1 MNFNA
6 TCRLLVVIS
15 MTTALAVV
23 GFAQPTSYSTDH
35 NVAIQMRDGVVLRA
49 EILRPAAEGRFPVL
63 VYRTP
68 YNKQDALESYST
80 FRKAAERGYV
90 VVVQDVR
97 GRYASDGEFEPY
109 RNEGRDGYDTIE
121 WAAKQPWSDGNVGTF
136 GLSYPGAVQWLAAVE
151 SPPHLKAMAP
161 AMTYA
166 TPSNFFYSGGLFD
179 LSWITWIYLNIAP
192 DVRVKKNLPGP
203 KTYKEA
209 EAEWAKHGME
219 FRSYL
224 PLQDLPV
231 LKDVAPYYY
240 EWMKHPAADPWW
252 DWANLEGK
260 FGRVQAAVLNFSG
273 WYDDAYGP
281 DGATS
286 NFNGL
291 VAARRGQGDLRTKLI
306 IGPWIHGIATI
317 NQTKA
322 GERQFGDVARSDY
335 DETIL
340 RWMDH
345 YLRGMDNGVDK
356 GRPVRYFVMG
366 ADVWREADAW
376 PPPARPTSLYLTGQR
391 RLQAAP
397 AKNGESSSSFVSDP
411 AKPVIDPYS
420 ASSGGHDY
428 RALAERNDVLVFDSD
443 PLTEDTEVSGPIAAE
458 IYFSCDCR
466 DTDLWVR
473 LLDVAPDGTAYNLM
487 SPGLDVMR
495 ASYRNET
502 TKRDLLAPGKVYK
515 LHFDKL
521 MTSNLFTKG
530 HRIRVQISAAF
541 MPHMSRN
548 LHTGELEM
556 TSAKMQKASIRIYHE
571 REHPSRVTLPVQR
584 QSAQSF

>member
-1 MNFNA
+1 VTNRCA
-6 TCRLLVVIS
+6 ALLV
-15 MTTALAVV
+15 
-23 GFAQPTSYSTDH
+23 FAFAIIANTQQPTHTTEH
-35 NVAIQMRDGVVLRA
+35 NVAIPMRDGVVLRA
-49 EILRPAAEGRFPVL
+49 DILRPAGESRCPVL

-68 YNKQDALESYST
+68 YNKQEALDSYST
-80 FRKAAERGYV
+80 FRKATERGYV

-121 WAAKQPWSDGNVGTF
+121 WAAKQPWSDGSVGTF

-151 SPPHLKAMAP
+151 NPPHLKAMVP

-166 TPSNFFYSGGLFD
+166 TPRNFFYSGGLFD

-224 PLQDLPV
+224 PLEDLPV

-291 VAARRGQGDLRTKLI
+291 VAARKGQPDLRTKLI
-306 IGPWIHGIATI
+306 VGPWIHGIATI

-345 YLRGMDNGVDK
+345 YLRGVGNGMDK
-356 GRPVRYFVMG
+356 EKPVRYFVMG
-366 ADVWREADAW
+366 ADVWREAETW
-376 PPPARPTSLYLTGQR
+376 PPPARPRPLYLNAER
-391 RLQAAP
+391 KLQAARVS
-397 AKNGESSSSFVSDP
+397 NSGESSSAFVSDP
-411 AKPVIDPYS
+411 ANPVTDPFS
-420 ASSGGHDY
+420 AASGGHDY
-428 RALAERNDVLVFDSD
+428 RALAERKDVLVFDSE
-443 PLTEDTEVSGPIAAE
+443 PLQEDTEVTGPIAAD

-473 LLDVAPDGTAYNLM
+473 MLDVDPDGTAYNLM

-495 ASYRNET
+495 ASYRNGGVQ
-502 TKRDLLAPGKVYK
+502 RDLLVPGKIYK
-515 LHFDKL
+515 LRFDKL
-521 MTSNLFTKG
+521 MTSNLFKKG
-530 HRIRVQISAAF
+530 HRIRVQLSAAF

-556 TSAKMQKASIRIYHE
+556 TSAKMRKATIRIHHD
-571 REHPSRVTLPVQR
+571 RQHPSLITLPVQR
-584 QSAQSF
+584 ER

>member
-1 MNFNA
+1 MVTKRYVA
-6 TCRLLVVIS
+6 LLVCGI
-15 MTTALAVV
+15 TL
-23 GFAQPTSYSTDH
+23 FANAQQPTYTTEH
-35 NVAIQMRDGVVLRA
+35 NVSIPMRDGVVLRA
-49 EILRPAAEGRFPVL
+49 DILRPAGENRFPVL

-80 FRKAAERGYV
+80 FRRAAGRGYV

-97 GRYASDGEFEPY
+97 GRFASDGEFEPY

-121 WAAKQPWSDGNVGTF
+121 WAAKQPWCDGNVGTF

-151 SPPHLKAMAP
+151 NPPHLKAMVP

-166 TPSNFFYSGGLFD
+166 TPRNFFYSGGLFD
-179 LSWITWIYLNIAP
+179 LSWISWIYRNIAP

-203 KTYKEA
+203 KTYDEA

-219 FRSYL
+219 YRSYL
-224 PLQDLPV
+224 PLQDLPA

-291 VAARRGQGDLRTKLI
+291 VAARKGQREQRAKLI
-306 IGPWIHGIATI
+306 MGPWIHGIATI
-317 NQTKA
+317 DQTKA
-322 GERQFGDVARSDY
+322 GEREFGDVARSDY

-340 RWMDH
+340 QWMDH
-345 YLRGMDNGVDK
+345 YLRGIDNGVEK
-356 GRPVRYFVMG
+356 ERPVRYFVMG
-366 ADVWREADAW
+366 ADKWREADSW
-376 PPPARPTSLYLTGQR
+376 PPAARQKSFYLSGQR
-391 RLQAAP
+391 KLQAAP
-397 AKNGESSSSFVSDP
+397 GKRGESFSPFISDP
-411 AKPVIDPYS
+411 ANPVTDPFS
-420 ASSGGHDY
+420 ASSGAHDY
-428 RALAERNDVLVFDSD
+428 RALTERKDVLMFDSE
-443 PLTEDTEVSGPIAAE
+443 PLEADTEVTGPIIAD

-487 SPGLDVMR
+487 SPGLDVVR
-495 ASYRNET
+495 ASYRNGT
-502 TKRDLLAPGKVYK
+502 VKRDLLVPGKTYK

-521 MTSNLFTKG
+521 LTSNVFKEG

-548 LHTGELEM
+548 LHTGALEM
-556 TSAKMQKASIRIYHE
+556 TSAKMQKATNRIYHD
-571 REHPSRVTLPVQR
+571 RQHLSRIVLPLVN
-584 QSAQSF
+584 APAKSF

>member
-1 MNFNA
+1 MTKIVIKRYIA
-6 TCRLLVVIS
+6 LLACGI
-15 MTTALAVV
+15 ALA
-23 GFAQPTSYSTDH
+23 ASAQQPTYTTDH
-35 NVAIQMRDGVVLRA
+35 NVAVPMRDGVVLRA
-49 EILRPAAEGRFPVL
+49 DILRPAGEGRFPVL

-68 YNKQDALESYST
+68 YNKQDALATYTT

-97 GRYASDGEFEPY
+97 GRFASDGEFEPY
-109 RNEGRDGYDTIE
+109 RNEGCDGYDTIE
-121 WAAKQPWSDGNVGTF
+121 WAAKQPWSDGTVGTF

-151 SPPHLKAMAP
+151 NPPHLKAMVP

-166 TPSNFFYSGGLFD
+166 TPSNFFFSGGLFD
-179 LSWITWIYLNIAP
+179 LSWISWIYRNIAP
-192 DVRVKKNLPGP
+192 DVRVKKNLAGP
-203 KTYKEA
+203 KNYEEA
-209 EAEWAKHGME
+209 EAEWAQHGME

-291 VAARRGQGDLRTKLI
+291 VAARKGQPDARTKLI
-306 IGPWIHGIATI
+306 MGPWIHGIATI

-345 YLRGMDNGVDK
+345 YLRGIENGVDK
-356 GRPVRYFVMG
+356 EKPVRYFVMG
-366 ADVWREADAW
+366 ADQWREADAW
-376 PPPARPTSLYLTGQR
+376 PPPAQQTSFYLNGQR
-391 RLQAAP
+391 KLRTAP
-397 AKNGESSSSFVSDP
+397 AGDRRRFSSFVSDP
-411 AKPVIDPYS
+411 ANPVTDPFS
-420 ASSGGHDY
+420 ASSGAHDY
-428 RALAERNDVLVFDSD
+428 RALAERKDVLLFDSE
-443 PLTEDTEVSGPIAAE
+443 PLTEDTEITGPITAE
-458 IYFSCDCR
+458 IYFLCDCR

-473 LLDVAPDGTAYNLM
+473 VLDVAPDGTAYNLM

-495 ASYRNET
+495 ASYRNGGV
-502 TKRDLLAPGKVYK
+502 KRDLLSPGKIYK
-515 LHFDKL
+515 LRFEKL
-521 MTSNLFTKG
+521 MTSNLFKKG
-530 HRIRVQISAAF
+530 HRLRVQISAAF

-556 TSAKMQKASIRIYHE
+556 TSAKMQQATIRIHHD
-571 REHPSRVTLPVQR
+571 RQHPSRIVLPMITGV
-584 QSAQSF
+584 AKSF